1 MYRPPQDKHLEHLTR
16 SFTASVPKTQASANP
31 AAPRPKS
38 PTPWLVLITM
48 GLTIASIIAAT
59 MMIVR
64 TD

>member
-16 SFTASVPKTQASANP
+16 SFTASVPNTQAAGNP

-48 GLTIASIIAAT
+48 VLTIASIIAAT

>member
-16 SFTASVPKTQASANP
+16 SFTASVPKTQASGNT